1 MPPKIYF
8 DTNVLRYFANT
19 FRNAPVDGDL
29 KQHLVVS
36 PISVLELLSEIGTD
50 QAEAA
55 FRTVKAFPNIFDANI
70 PIPLLPWEDEVFRVL
85 VFDQAPQPDQLAERL
100 SNAMTRAFHANSVE
114 DIREDAREIRNVLDQ
129 AKLRAT
135 DDFAALLNSFRQH
148 GAVGDDE
155 HRRIFA
161 SGIANRAGVPQVEV
175 NVDRVIDRLS
185 ALWAYEYEHVMN
197 SAGERIYD
205 PYRHQ
210 NDFLDIEQLVY
221 LAHPDMHMLTSDQGF
236 RRARQSAQYPKI
248 RLEPVHIFRDPTEAS
263 RIMRAIV
270 APMER

>member
-1 MPPKIYF
+1 MPQKIYF
-8 DTNVLRYFANT
+8 DTNVLRYFVDA
-19 FRNAPVDGDL
+19 FGNAPVDVDL

-55 FRTVKAFPNIFDANI
+55 FRTVKVFPNIFDANN

-85 VFDQAPQPDQLAERL
+85 VFDQAPQPDQLAELL
-100 SNAMTRAFHANSVE
+100 SNAMTRAFHADCVE
-114 DIREDAREIRNVLDQ
+114 DIREDGRELRNVLDQ

-135 DDFAALLNSFRQH
+135 NDFSALLNSFRQH
-148 GAVGDDE
+148 GAVAEDE
-155 HRRIFA
+155 HRQIFA
-161 SGIANRAGVPQVEV
+161 NGIAHRAGVPREGV

-197 SAGERIYD
+197 SAGEQEYD

-221 LAHPDMHMLTSDQGF
+221 LAHPDLHLLTSDQGF
-236 RRARQSAQYPKI
+236 RKARESAQY
-248 RLEPVHIFRDPTEAS
+248 R
-263 RIMRAIV
+263 
-270 APMER
+270 